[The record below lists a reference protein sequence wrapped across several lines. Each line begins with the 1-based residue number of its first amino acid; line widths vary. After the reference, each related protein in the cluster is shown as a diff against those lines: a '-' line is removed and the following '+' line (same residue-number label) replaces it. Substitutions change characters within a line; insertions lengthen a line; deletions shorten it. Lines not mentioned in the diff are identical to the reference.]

1 MKQFKPLGDR
11 VLVKPIK
18 VSETKSS
25 GGIIVSESMT
35 EAQILEGE
43 VIEVG
48 TGIFSQNG
56 SRIPMTVKRGD
67 IVIYEKAQANNR
79 IKLEGE
85 THFLFNEHTLL
96 GIKGWKY

>member
-35 EAQILEGE
+35 EAQKLEGE

-48 TGIFSQNG
+48 TGIF
-56 SRIPMTVKRGD
+56 
-67 IVIYEKAQANNR
+67 
-79 IKLEGE
+79 
-85 THFLFNEHTLL
+85 
-96 GIKGWKY
+96 